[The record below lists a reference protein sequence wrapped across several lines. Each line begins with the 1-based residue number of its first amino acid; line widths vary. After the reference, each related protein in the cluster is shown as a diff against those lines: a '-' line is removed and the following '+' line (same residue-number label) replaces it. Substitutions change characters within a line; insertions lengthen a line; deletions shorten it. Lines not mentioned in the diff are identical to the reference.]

1 MKCFILFC
9 MTMLY
14 SAVYGIETQP
24 FDCATP
30 IVLGPI
36 LQYMRENLDN
46 GASKES
52 FLSYAKPMQTAFT
65 IKRKSQVGKE
75 TVRFDSIDEIT
86 YDIPCKNTFRL
97 FIDKGIV
104 IKLQH
109 IDGKGIIKEYNQ
121 VEREMV
127 NQIHFDDSEYERQSK
142 DCLFKVYMWESPF
155 RFLHEGKHTVIINYK
170 FKDFLGIGSVVFEEA
185 SLEYKFSFHNNII
198 HNVGLRS
205 SKKQDSCILYSL
217 TIHGGKV
224 KSANIY
230 DNSQLRS
237 GFDCVFYDDM
247 GIWMYS
253 PMLKGVQDTVTI
265 WEHQGKEKT
274 VYNFDD
280 WMKMGMPMNVIKAS
294 KEK

>member
-1 MKCFILFC
+1 
-9 MTMLY
+9 MLY
-14 SAVYGIETQP
+14 SAVSGIESQP

-30 IVLGPI
+30 IVLEPI
-36 LQYMRENLDN
+36 LRYMRENLDN

-52 FLSYAKPMQTAFT
+52 FLSNVKSIQTVFT
-65 IKRKSQVGKE
+65 ISRKSQVGKG

-86 YDIPCKNTFRL
+86 YDIPSKNTFRL

-109 IDGKGIIKEYNQ
+109 IDREGIINEYNQ
-121 VEREMV
+121 VAREMV
-127 NQIHFDDSEYERQSK
+127 NQIHFEDSEYERQSK

-170 FKDFLGIGSVVFEEA
+170 FKDFLGIGSVVFKEA
-185 SLEYKFSFHNNII
+185 SLEYKFSFHNNKI
-198 HNVGLRS
+198 HNAGLRS
-205 SKKQDSCILYSL
+205 SKNKFLVFSL

-237 GFDCVFYDDM
+237 GFDCFFYDDL
-247 GIWMYS
+247 GLWMYS

-265 WEHQGKEKT
+265 WERQGKEKT